1 MQNVIRSIKVRVA
14 SLLTMLVS
22 VLVAT
27 SCITEEVAPNTIRG
41 NFDALW
47 QTLDERYC
55 FFDLKATEYGLD
67 WNEVYARYQPKLA
80 EQKTLW
86 DYFNLLE
93 DVVCELRDGHVNIIS
108 SLGTARYGEW
118 FDNYPANYADTLER
132 KYLGR
137 TTDYVTTGGLKY
149 RVLADSIAYV
159 RCPSF
164 DVSFG
169 DGNLHVMMLTLAP
182 CKGMILDIRSN
193 GGGRLTSAEKL
204 ASVFIDEKTL
214 GGYMAHKTGK
224 GHNDFSQP
232 EAIEIE
238 PFGGRRWTKPLVVLT
253 NRRTYSAANAFVMY
267 VKGLPGVTIVGDKT
281 GGGSGMPL
289 TSELP
294 CGWTLR
300 FSACPM
306 YDRQMALTEE
316 GIAPDVKVDIT
327 SDDYRRDIDTIIE
340 TARRIILSAGN

>member
-27 SCITEEVAPNTIRG
+27 SCITEEVAPNTVRG

-340 TARRIILSAGN
+340 TARRIILSASN

>member
-1 MQNVIRSIKVRVA
+1 MQNVIRSIKVRAA

-22 VLVAT
+22 ALVAT

-204 ASVFIDEKTL
+204 ASVFIDEKTV

>member
-1 MQNVIRSIKVRVA
+1 MQNVIRSIKVRAV

-204 ASVFIDEKTL
+204 ASVFIDEKTV
-214 GGYMAHKTGK
+214 GGYMAHKIGK
-224 GHNDFSQP
+224 GHNDFSHP

-340 TARRIILSAGN
+340 TARRIILSASN